1 MKNTAN
7 SNTSRG
13 SSAGYGRQY
22 ASPGDF
28 CTIFSQDMDRLYWLA
43 LVLTGSHETAQQ
55 CFLAALDDCHAE
67 AVFPD
72 WARSWSRRAVIKSAI
87 RMVDPVLTNGNGTPE
102 LGLEF
107 IANEMDRSVR
117 PLLQCGRFDR
127 FVFVMSVLEGYRTR
141 ECAVLLGCSLREVEQ
156 ARLRVFQR
164 IALSE
169 RDLVQTWHHGAFR
182 TEQHSALTLR

>member
-1 MKNTAN
+1 MRTTAN
-7 SNTSRG
+7 SNTSLS
-13 SSAGYGRQY
+13 SSAGYGREY
-22 ASPGDF
+22 ASPADF
-28 CTIFSQDMDRLYWLA
+28 CAIFSQDMDRLYWLA
-43 LVLTGSHETAQQ
+43 LVLTGSHETAQR
-55 CFLAALDDCHAE
+55 CFLAALDDCHTE

-87 RMVDPVLTNGNGTPE
+87 RMVNPVLTNGASE
-102 LGLEF
+102 FGLEV

-117 PLLQCGRFDR
+117 PLFQCGRLDR
-127 FVFVMSVLEGYRTR
+127 FVFVMSVLEGYSTR

-156 ARLRVFQR
+156 ARVRVFQG
-164 IALSE
+164 IALSG